1 MKIAILG
8 TIGTV
13 GSGVIK
19 VIQENQV
26 EIQPFTN
33 EAIEVSHVFAKTI
46 NNQHDADFQNV
57 IVTENIDDILN
68 SDVELVVEVM
78 GGIDFTFGL
87 HQKFLSKGIHVV
99 SANKDMLAVH
109 IKELAKIGDENKAQ
123 LGYEASCA
131 GRIPIINALTYGL
144 QANKVNR
151 VMGILNGTTNY
162 ILTKMTQDAWSLSD
176 KALKDAQEKGY
187 AEKDPT
193 NDVEGLDARRKIALL
208 SRIAYKQNLNVEDI
222 PVRGI
227 SQVSV
232 QDFEYAQAAGL
243 TMKLLGKSEY
253 HGDKVQISV
262 EPVLLPNN
270 HQLATVN
277 DAANAV
283 YVNGNAFGET
293 MFYGPGA
300 GSLETASAVVSD
312 VMNIA
317 KFGFVGNLIVEEDAN
332 IDIAGEAAS
341 YFIRFAKGQTE
352 VQLDANY
359 KVVAEEDE
367 LVILTEDMSANAL
380 EQLENSHQVEAVY
393 VVIKD

>member
-1 MKIAILG
+1 
-8 TIGTV
+8 
-13 GSGVIK
+13 
-19 VIQENQV
+19 
-26 EIQPFTN
+26 
-33 EAIEVSHVFAKTI
+33 
-46 NNQHDADFQNV
+46 
-57 IVTENIDDILN
+57 
-68 SDVELVVEVM
+68 
-78 GGIDFTFGL
+78 
-87 HQKFLSKGIHVV
+87 
-99 SANKDMLAVH
+99 
-109 IKELAKIGDENKAQ
+109 
-123 LGYEASCA
+123 
-131 GRIPIINALTYGL
+131 
-144 QANKVNR
+144 
-151 VMGILNGTTNY
+151 
-162 ILTKMTQDAWSLSD
+162 
-176 KALKDAQEKGY
+176 AQEKGY

-208 SRIAYKQNLNVEDI
+208 SRIAYKLNLNVEDI

-232 QDFEYAQAAGL
+232 QDLEYVQAAGL

>member
-8 TIGTV
+8 MGTV

-19 VIQENQV
+19 VIQENQEV
-26 EIQPFTN
+26 IQQFTN
-33 EAIEVSHVFAKTI
+33 EPIEVSHVFAKSI
-46 NNQHDADFQNV
+46 NNQHEADFTNV

-68 SDVELVVEVM
+68 SDVKIAVEVM
-78 GGIDFTFGL
+78 GGIDFTFSL
-87 HQKFLSKGIHVV
+87 HQKFLSHGIHVV

-109 IKELAKIGDENKAQ
+109 IKELAKLGNEHQAQ

-131 GRIPIINALTYGL
+131 GGIPIINALTYGL
-144 QANKVNR
+144 QANKINR

-162 ILTKMTQDAWSLSD
+162 ILTKMTQDGWSYE
-176 KALKDAQEKGY
+176 KALEEAQAKGY

-208 SRIAYKQNLNVEDI
+208 SRIAYKLDINVDAV
-222 PVRGI
+222 PVKGI
-227 SQVSV
+227 SEV
-232 QDFEYAQAAGL
+232 DTFDIELAYKAGY

-253 HGDKVQISV
+253 NRDKLNISV
-262 EPVLLPNN
+262 EPVLLPNR

-300 GSLETASAVVSD
+300 GSLETASAVVAD

-317 KFGFVGNLIVEEDAN
+317 KFGFVGNLSVEE
-332 IDIAGEAAS
+332 EAVIKQTADNNV
-341 YFIRFAKGQTE
+341 YYVRFAKGYQDIQVNVAYDVINEGDDVVIITE
-352 VQLDANY
+352 AIGSQ
-359 KVVAEEDE
+359 
-367 LVILTEDMSANAL
+367 AL
-380 EQLENSHQVEAVY
+380 EALKESNEVAAVY
-393 VVIKD
+393 AIIKD

>member
-8 TIGTV
+8 MGTV

-26 EIQPFTN
+26 EIQQFTN

-131 GRIPIINALTYGL
+131 GGIPIINALTYGL

-162 ILTKMTQDAWSLSD
+162 ILTKMTQDAWSYD

-232 QDFEYAQAAGL
+232 QDLEYAQAAGL

-253 HGDKVQISV
+253 HGEKVQISV

-317 KFGFVGNLIVEEDAN
+317 KFGFVGNLIVEENAN
-332 IDIAGEAAS
+332 IDLVGEAAS
-341 YFIRFAKGQTE
+341 YFIRFAQGQTE
-352 VQLDANY
+352 VQLDVNY
-359 KVVAEEDE
+359 KVIADEDE
-367 LVILTEDMSANAL
+367 LVIITEDMSANAL

>member
-8 TIGTV
+8 MGTV

-26 EIQPFTN
+26 EIQQFTN
-33 EAIEVSHVFAKTI
+33 EAIEVSHVFAKAI
-46 NNQHDADFQNV
+46 NNQHGADFQNV

-78 GGIDFTFGL
+78 GGIDFTFGV

-99 SANKDMLAVH
+99 SANKDMLAIH

-131 GRIPIINALTYGL
+131 GGIPIINALTYGL
-144 QANKVNR
+144 QANKINR

-162 ILTKMTQDAWSLSD
+162 ILTKMTQDAWSYD

-232 QDFEYAQAAGL
+232 KDLEYAQAAGL
-243 TMKLLGKSEY
+243 TMKLLGKSEF

>member
-8 TIGTV
+8 MGTV

-26 EIQPFTN
+26 EIQQFTN

-131 GRIPIINALTYGL
+131 GGIPIINALTYGL
-144 QANKVNR
+144 QANKINR

-162 ILTKMTQDAWSLSD
+162 ILTKMTQDAWSYD

-232 QDFEYAQAAGL
+232 EDLEYAQAAGL
-243 TMKLLGKSEY
+243 TMKLLGKSEF

>member
-8 TIGTV
+8 MGTV

-26 EIQPFTN
+26 EIQQFTN
-33 EAIEVSHVFAKTI
+33 EPIEVSHVFAKAI
-46 NNQHDADFQNV
+46 HNQHEADFTNV
-57 IVTENIDDILN
+57 TVTENIDDILN

-78 GGIDFTFGL
+78 GGIDFTFSL
-87 HQKFLSKGIHVV
+87 HQKFLSNGIHVV

-109 IKELAKIGDENKAQ
+109 IKELAKIGDDNKSQ

-131 GRIPIINALTYGL
+131 GGIPIINALTYGL
-144 QANKVNR
+144 QANKIHR

-162 ILTKMTQDAWSLSD
+162 ILTKMTQDGWSYQE
-176 KALKDAQEKGY
+176 ALDEAQAKGY

-208 SRIAYKQNLNVEDI
+208 SRIAYKLDMNVEDI
-222 PVRGI
+222 PVSGI

-232 QDFEYAQAAGL
+232 KDIDYAKEAGL

-253 HGDKVQISV
+253 NGDKLEISV
-262 EPVLLPNN
+262 EPVLLPNR

-312 VMNIA
+312 VMNIV
-317 KFGFVGNLIVEEDAN
+317 KFGFVGNLIVEEEATIN
-332 IDIAGEAAS
+332 QTGEASS
-341 YFIRFAKGQTE
+341 YYIRFENLEADIN
-352 VQLDANY
+352 LDAKY
-359 KVVAEEDE
+359 KVVTNDQD
-367 LVILTEDMSANAL
+367 LVIMTEAIGANAL
-380 EQLENSHQVEAVY
+380 EQLKNSHNVEAAY
-393 VVIKD
+393 AVIKD

>member
-8 TIGTV
+8 MGTV

-26 EIQPFTN
+26 EIQQFTN

-131 GRIPIINALTYGL
+131 GGIPIINALTYGL

-162 ILTKMTQDAWSLSD
+162 ILTKMTQDAWSYD

-232 QDFEYAQAAGL
+232 QDLEYAQAAGL

-317 KFGFVGNLIVEEDAN
+317 KFGFVGNLIVEENAN
-332 IDIAGEAAS
+332 IDLVGEAAS
-341 YFIRFAKGQTE
+341 YFIRFAQGQTE
-352 VQLDANY
+352 VQLDVNY
-359 KVVAEEDE
+359 KVIADEDE
-367 LVILTEDMSANAL
+367 LVIITEDMSANAL

>member
-8 TIGTV
+8 MGTV

-26 EIQPFTN
+26 EIQQFTN
-33 EAIEVSHVFAKTI
+33 EAIEVSHVFAKAI
-46 NNQHDADFQNV
+46 NNQHGADFQNV

-78 GGIDFTFGL
+78 GGIDFTFGV

-131 GRIPIINALTYGL
+131 GGIPIINALTYGL
-144 QANKVNR
+144 QANKINR

-162 ILTKMTQDAWSLSD
+162 ILTKMTQDAWSYD

-232 QDFEYAQAAGL
+232 KDLEYAQAAGL
-243 TMKLLGKSEY
+243 TMKLLGKSEF

-332 IDIAGEAAS
+332 IDLAGEAAS
-341 YFIRFAKGQTE
+341 YFIRFAQGQTE
-352 VQLDANY
+352 VQLDVNY
-359 KVVAEEDE
+359 KVIADEDE
-367 LVILTEDMSANAL
+367 LVIITEDMSANAL
-380 EQLENSHQVEAVY
+380 ERLENSHQVEAVY

>member
-8 TIGTV
+8 MGTV

-26 EIQPFTN
+26 EIQQFTN

-131 GRIPIINALTYGL
+131 GGIPIINALTYGL
-144 QANKVNR
+144 QANKINR

-162 ILTKMTQDAWSLSD
+162 ILTKMTQDAWSYD

-232 QDFEYAQAAGL
+232 QDLEYAQAAGL

-253 HGDKVQISV
+253 HGEKVQISV

-332 IDIAGEAAS
+332 IDLAGEAAS
-341 YFIRFAKGQTE
+341 YFIRFEQGQTE
-352 VQLDANY
+352 VQLDVNY
-359 KVVAEEDE
+359 KVIADEDE
-367 LVILTEDMSANAL
+367 LVIITEDMSANAL

>member
-8 TIGTV
+8 MGTV

-26 EIQPFTN
+26 EIQQFTN
-33 EAIEVSHVFAKTI
+33 EAIEVSHVFAKAI
-46 NNQHDADFQNV
+46 NNQHGADFQNV

-78 GGIDFTFGL
+78 GGIDFTFGV

-131 GRIPIINALTYGL
+131 GGIPIINALTYGL
-144 QANKVNR
+144 QANKINR

-162 ILTKMTQDAWSLSD
+162 ILTKMTQDAWSYD

-187 AEKDPT
+187 AEKNPT

-232 QDFEYAQAAGL
+232 QDLEYAQAAGL

-253 HGDKVQISV
+253 HGEKVQISV

-332 IDIAGEAAS
+332 IDLAGEAAS
-341 YFIRFAKGQTE
+341 YFIRFAQGQTE
-352 VQLDANY
+352 VQLDVNY
-359 KVVAEEDE
+359 KVIADEDE
-367 LVILTEDMSANAL
+367 LVIITEDMSANAL
-380 EQLENSHQVEAVY
+380 ERLENSHQVEAVY

>member
-8 TIGTV
+8 MGTV

-26 EIQPFTN
+26 EIQQFTN
-33 EAIEVSHVFAKTI
+33 EPIEVSHVFAKTI

-131 GRIPIINALTYGL
+131 GGIPIINALTYGL
-144 QANKVNR
+144 QANKINR

-162 ILTKMTQDAWSLSD
+162 ILTKMTQDAWSYD

-232 QDFEYAQAAGL
+232 QDLEYAQAAGL

-317 KFGFVGNLIVEEDAN
+317 KFGFVGNLIVEENAN
-332 IDIAGEAAS
+332 IDLVGEAAS
-341 YFIRFAKGQTE
+341 YFIRFAQGQTE
-352 VQLDANY
+352 VQLDVNY
-359 KVVAEEDE
+359 KVIADEDE
-367 LVILTEDMSANAL
+367 LVIITEDMSANAL
-380 EQLENSHQVEAVY
+380 EQLENSHQVETVY

>member
-8 TIGTV
+8 MGTV

-26 EIQPFTN
+26 EIQQFTN

-131 GRIPIINALTYGL
+131 GGIPIINALTYGL

-162 ILTKMTQDAWSLSD
+162 ILTKMTQDAWSYD

-232 QDFEYAQAAGL
+232 QDLEYAQAAGL

-332 IDIAGEAAS
+332 IDLAGEAAS
-341 YFIRFAKGQTE
+341 YFIRFAQGQTE
-352 VQLDANY
+352 VQLDVNY
-359 KVVAEEDE
+359 KVIADEDE
-367 LVILTEDMSANAL
+367 LVIITEDMSANAL

>member
-8 TIGTV
+8 MGTV

-26 EIQPFTN
+26 EIQQFTN

-131 GRIPIINALTYGL
+131 GGIPIINALTYGL

-162 ILTKMTQDAWSLSD
+162 ILTKMTQDAWSYD
-176 KALKDAQEKGY
+176 KALKDAKKKGMLKKIQLMMWKVWMQDVRLPY
-187 AEKDPT
+187 YLVSLT
-193 NDVEGLDARRKIALL
+193 NK
-208 SRIAYKQNLNVEDI
+208 
-222 PVRGI
+222 
-227 SQVSV
+227 
-232 QDFEYAQAAGL
+232 
-243 TMKLLGKSEY
+243 T
-253 HGDKVQISV
+253 
-262 EPVLLPNN
+262 
-270 HQLATVN
+270 
-277 DAANAV
+277 
-283 YVNGNAFGET
+283 
-293 MFYGPGA
+293 
-300 GSLETASAVVSD
+300 
-312 VMNIA
+312 
-317 KFGFVGNLIVEEDAN
+317 
-332 IDIAGEAAS
+332 
-341 YFIRFAKGQTE
+341 
-352 VQLDANY
+352 
-359 KVVAEEDE
+359 
-367 LVILTEDMSANAL
+367 
-380 EQLENSHQVEAVY
+380 
-393 VVIKD
+393 

>member
-8 TIGTV
+8 MGTV

-19 VIQENQV
+19 VIQENQM
-26 EIQPFTN
+26 EIQQFTN
-33 EAIEVSHVFAKTI
+33 EPIDVSHVFAKAI
-46 NNQHDADFQNV
+46 NNQHGADFQNV

-78 GGIDFTFGL
+78 GGIDFTFSL
-87 HQKFLSKGIHVV
+87 HQKFLSHGIHVV
-99 SANKDMLAVH
+99 SANKDMLAIH

-131 GRIPIINALTYGL
+131 GGIPIINALTYGL
-144 QANKVNR
+144 QANKINR

-162 ILTKMTQDAWSLSD
+162 ILTKMTQDAWSYD

-232 QDFEYAQAAGL
+232 KDLEYAQAAGL
-243 TMKLLGKSEY
+243 TMKLLGKSEF
-253 HGDKVQISV
+253 HGEKVQISV

>member
-8 TIGTV
+8 MGTV

-26 EIQPFTN
+26 EIQQFTN

-131 GRIPIINALTYGL
+131 GGIPIINALTYGL

-162 ILTKMTQDAWSLSD
+162 ILTKMTQDAWSYD

-232 QDFEYAQAAGL
+232 QDLEYAQAAGL

-332 IDIAGEAAS
+332 IDLAGEAAS
-341 YFIRFAKGQTE
+341 YFIRFEQGQTE
-352 VQLDANY
+352 VQLDVNY
-359 KVVAEEDE
+359 KVIADEDE
-367 LVILTEDMSANAL
+367 LVIITEDMSANAL

>member
-8 TIGTV
+8 MGTV

-26 EIQPFTN
+26 EIQQFTN

-99 SANKDMLAVH
+99 SANKDMLAIH

-131 GRIPIINALTYGL
+131 GGIPIINALTYGL
-144 QANKVNR
+144 QANKINR

-162 ILTKMTQDAWSLSD
+162 ILTKMTQDAWSYD

-232 QDFEYAQAAGL
+232 KDLEYAQAAGL
-243 TMKLLGKSEY
+243 TMKLLGKSEF

>member
-8 TIGTV
+8 MGTV

-26 EIQPFTN
+26 EIQQFTK
-33 EAIEVSHVFAKTI
+33 EPIEVSHVFAKTI

-87 HQKFLSKGIHVV
+87 HQKFLSNGIHVV

-123 LGYEASCA
+123 LGFEASCA
-131 GRIPIINALTYGL
+131 GGIPIINALMYGL
-144 QANKVNR
+144 QANKINR

-162 ILTKMTQDAWSLSD
+162 ILTKMTQDAWSYD

-193 NDVEGLDARRKIALL
+193 NDVEGLDARRKISLL
-208 SRIAYKQNLNVEDI
+208 SRIAYKQNFIVEDI

-232 QDFEYAQAAGL
+232 QDLEYAQAAGL

-253 HGDKVQISV
+253 YGEKVQISV

-332 IDIAGEAAS
+332 IDLAGEAAS
-341 YFIRFAKGQTE
+341 YFIRFAQGQTE
-352 VQLDANY
+352 VQLDVNY
-359 KVVAEEDE
+359 KVIADEDE
-367 LVILTEDMSANAL
+367 LVIITEDMSANAL

>member
-8 TIGTV
+8 MGTV

-26 EIQPFTN
+26 EIQQFTN

-131 GRIPIINALTYGL
+131 GGIPIINALTYGL
-144 QANKVNR
+144 QANKINR

-162 ILTKMTQDAWSLSD
+162 ILTKMTQDAWSYD
-176 KALKDAQEKGY
+176 RALKDAQEKGY

-232 QDFEYAQAAGL
+232 EDLEYAQAAGL
-243 TMKLLGKSEY
+243 TMKLLGKSEF

-332 IDIAGEAAS
+332 IDLAGEAAS
-341 YFIRFAKGQTE
+341 YFIRFTKGQTK

-359 KVVAEEDE
+359 KVIAEEDE
-367 LVILTEDMSANAL
+367 LVIITEDMSANAL

>member
-8 TIGTV
+8 MGTV

-19 VIQENQV
+19 VIQENQM
-26 EIQPFTN
+26 EIQQFTN
-33 EAIEVSHVFAKTI
+33 EPIEVSHVFAKTI
-46 NNQHDADFQNV
+46 TNQHDADFQNV

-131 GRIPIINALTYGL
+131 GGIPIINALTYGL
-144 QANKVNR
+144 QANKINR
-151 VMGILNGTTNY
+151 VLGILNGTTNY
-162 ILTKMTQDAWSLSD
+162 ILTKMTQDAWSYD

-232 QDFEYAQAAGL
+232 QDLEYAQADGL

-253 HGDKVQISV
+253 HGEKVQISV

-332 IDIAGEAAS
+332 IDLAGEAAS

-352 VQLDANY
+352 VKLDVNY
-359 KVVAEEDE
+359 KVIADEDV
-367 LVILTEDMSANAL
+367 LVIITEDMSANAL

>member
-8 TIGTV
+8 MGTV

-26 EIQPFTN
+26 EIQQFTN

-131 GRIPIINALTYGL
+131 GGIPIINALTYGL

-162 ILTKMTQDAWSLSD
+162 ILTKMTQDAWSYD

-232 QDFEYAQAAGL
+232 QDLEYAQAAGL
-243 TMKLLGKSEY
+243 TMKLLGRSEY

-317 KFGFVGNLIVEEDAN
+317 KFGFVGNLIVEENAN
-332 IDIAGEAAS
+332 IDLVGEAAS
-341 YFIRFAKGQTE
+341 YFIRFAQGQTE
-352 VQLDANY
+352 VQLDVNY
-359 KVVAEEDE
+359 KVIADEDE
-367 LVILTEDMSANAL
+367 LVIITEDMSANAL

>member
-8 TIGTV
+8 MGTV

-26 EIQPFTN
+26 EIQQFTN

-131 GRIPIINALTYGL
+131 GGIPIINALTYGL

-162 ILTKMTQDAWSLSD
+162 ILTKMTQDAWSYD

-232 QDFEYAQAAGL
+232 QDLEYAQAAGL